1 MKQKGF
7 NELGL
12 SHEVY
17 SAINKMGYKTPTM
30 IQEQAIPKILAGKD
44 VIGQS
49 QTGTGKTMAFGLP
62 AVDMVNVNQKA
73 VQVLVLC
80 PTREL
85 ALQAAGEIQKAAAFK
100 HGLNVVPVFG
110 GAPINNQIKALKK
123 GAQIVIGTP
132 GRIMDHMR
140 RRTLK
145 LGALKLAVLDEA
157 DEMLNM
163 GFRHDMET
171 ILKDVPKDRITV
183 LFSATMSKEI
193 LQLTKNFQKD
203 AVLIKSADRNLT
215 VDAIDQWHCMV
226 DKNRKTDAVVRLLAV
241 NQPKMALV
249 FCNTK
254 RMVDTLAGRLKK
266 QQISAAALHG
276 DMDQHARN
284 RVMKAYREERIS
296 VLIAT
301 DVAARGIDVDG
312 VEMVI
317 NYDIPK
323 DIEYYVHRIGRT
335 GRAGRSG
342 KAVTLAAGSTQRQD
356 LKQIERYIKASI
368 PFRKLPGKEAAEQNQ
383 NNKLVD
389 TIKAEISKKKHHK
402 SAAVVQRLMDEGFD
416 PIDIAAALINLKTSG
431 QISESAE
438 VATPKFGNT
447 GAQSGMVRFFINL
460 GKKDQIAARDIVG
473 CIAGETKISG
483 SEIGKIDIFEKFSF
497 VEVPEDH
504 AVNVRDMLS
513 GVMMK
518 GRQMNIEPA
527 VGRKN

>member
-1 MKQKGF
+1 
-7 NELGL
+7 
-12 SHEVY
+12 
-17 SAINKMGYKTPTM
+17 
-30 IQEQAIPKILAGKD
+30 
-44 VIGQS
+44 
-49 QTGTGKTMAFGLP
+49 MAFGLP
-62 AVDMVNVNQKA
+62 AVDIVNVNQKA

-85 ALQAAGEIQKAAAFK
+85 ALQAAGEIAKAAAFK

-110 GAPINNQIKALKK
+110 GASIDTQIKALKK

-132 GRIMDHMR
+132 GRVMDHMR

-171 ILKDVPKDRITV
+171 ILSDAPKDRTTV

-193 LQLTKNFQKD
+193 MQLTKRFQND
-203 AVLIKSADRNLT
+203 ATLIQSGDRNLT
-215 VDAIDQWHCMV
+215 VDLIDQWHCVV
-226 DKNRKTDAVVRLLAV
+226 DKNKKTDAVARLLAV
-241 NQPKMALV
+241 HQPKMALV

-266 QQISAAALHG
+266 QHISTAALHG

-284 RVMKAYREERIS
+284 RVMKAYRDERVS

-342 KAVTLAAGSTQRQD
+342 KAVTLVAGHAQRSEI
-356 LKQIERYIKASI
+356 KQLERYIKANI
-368 PFRKLPGKEAAEQNQ
+368 PFRKLPAKEIAERNQ
-383 NNKLVD
+383 NNKIADL
-389 TIKAEISKKKHHK
+389 IKTEMAKKTHDK
-402 SAAVVQRLMDEGFD
+402 SSAIVQSLMDEGFD
-416 PIDIAAALINLKTSG
+416 AKDIASAVLNLMTTDG
-431 QISESAE
+431 IMAE
-438 VATPKFGNT
+438 GDHTPKKTYGNT

-473 CIAGETKISG
+473 CIAGEAKING

-504 AVNVRDMLS
+504 AGTVQDTLC

-527 VGRKN
+527 VGRSN

>member
-1 MKQKGF
+1 MKQKDF

-12 SHEVY
+12 SPEVY
-17 SAINKMGYKTPTM
+17 SAIEKMNYTEPTQ
-30 IQEQAIPKILAGKD
+30 IQAQTIPLILEGRD

-62 AVDMVNVNQKA
+62 AVDLANANNRA

-85 ALQAAGEIQKAAAFK
+85 ALQAANELAKASAFK
-100 HGLNVVPVFG
+100 QGINVVAVFG
-110 GAPINNQIKALKK
+110 GAPIEPQIKALKK

-132 GRIMDHMR
+132 GRVMDHMR

-163 GFRHDMET
+163 GFRNDMEA
-171 ILKDVPKDRITV
+171 ILGETPESRITV

-193 LQLTKNFQKD
+193 IRLTKNFQKD
-203 AVLIKSADRNLT
+203 AVFIKSGESNLT
-215 VDAIDQWHCMV
+215 VNAIDQWHTMV
-226 DKNRKTDAVVRLLAV
+226 DRSKKTEAIVRLLAV
-241 NQPKMALV
+241 HRPQMALV

-254 RMVDTLAGRLKK
+254 RMVDTLTERLK
-266 QQISAAALHG
+266 QHHITAAALHG

-284 RVMKAYREERIS
+284 RVMRNCRDGRLS

-312 VEMVI
+312 IEMVI

-323 DIEYYVHRIGRT
+323 DAEYYVHRIGRT

-342 KAVTLAAGSTQRQD
+342 KAVTLASGKEGQNEIRQ
-356 LKQIERYIKASI
+356 LERFIKTSI
-368 PFRKLPGKEAAEQNQ
+368 PFKKMPTDAEADMEKNRQMADRIKEVMA
-383 NNKLVD
+383 NKPSPKNMALI
-389 TIKAEISKKKHHK
+389 TN
-402 SAAVVQRLMDEGFD
+402 LMSEGCD
-416 PIDIAAALINLKTSG
+416 AKEIAAALLHMLTEGAAPDEEPAQKT
-431 QISESAE
+431 AY
-438 VATPKFGNT
+438 GNT
-447 GAQSGMVRFFINL
+447 GAQSGMVRFFINM
-460 GKKDQIAARDIVG
+460 GKMDQIAARDIVG
-473 CIAGETKISG
+473 CIAGETKIRG
-483 SEIGKIDIFEKFSF
+483 SEIGKIDVFDKFSF
-497 VEVPEDH
+497 VEVPETH
-504 AVNVRDMLS
+504 ASIVQGTMR

-518 GRQMNIEPA
+518 GRQMSFEPA
-527 VGRKN
+527 AGRN